1 MVLLTNQFYV
11 DHQAIKALE
20 ITTEGIPNLH
30 LLCAFG
36 ARTATIALLSIVVT
50 IAQNLRYFLVILLMN
65 LFREGFEKFIDL
77 LHTLANALL
86 SPMLD
91 FIMHIVIIA
100 IEL

>member
-36 ARTATIALLSIVVT
+36 ARTATIALLSIVMM

-65 LFREGFEKFIDL
+65 LFREGFEKFIDP
-77 LHTLANALL
+77 LHTLANALV
-86 SPMLD
+86 SPMVD
-91 FIMHIVIIA
+91 FIMHIVIVA

>member
-1 MVLLTNQFYV
+1 MVV
-11 DHQAIKALE
+11 M
-20 ITTEGIPNLH
+20 
-30 LLCAFG
+30 
-36 ARTATIALLSIVVT
+36 

-86 SPMLD
+86 SPMVD

>member
-11 DHQAIKALE
+11 DHQAVEALG

-36 ARTATIALLSIVVT
+36 ARTATIALLSIVVM
-50 IAQNLRYFLVILLMN
+50 IAQNLRYFLVILLVN
-65 LFREGFEKFIDL
+65 LFREGFKKFVDPL
-77 LHTLANALL
+77 RTPANALV
-86 SPMLD
+86 SPMVD
-91 FIMHIVIIA
+91 FIMHIMIIA